1 MPEHIRALLVRTG
14 LLSAFAIGILG
25 ALVLGFIGLRAGAH
39 GELERVLAIACLAMA
54 AAGFVGVR
62 ADDGIA
68 EARQPSALSVGDK
81 LVVAVAAPLVLACLG
96 VFVATLI
103 PSWYLI
109 VPFFAALWRPIFGEP
124 ARATITPEAELAPAA
139 QPAYA

>member
-1 MPEHIRALLVRTG
+1 MPEHVRALRVRAG
-14 LLSAFAIGILG
+14 LLFALAMGVVG

-39 GELERVLAIACLAMA
+39 GELERILAIACLAMA
-54 AAGFVGVR
+54 AAGFVGLR

-68 EARQPSALSVGDK
+68 DPRRPSALSFGDK

-103 PSWYLI
+103 PSWYVIL
-109 VPFFAALWRPIFGEP
+109 PFFAALWKPIFGEP
-124 ARATITPEAELAPAA
+124 ARAAITPEAELPPAV